1 MELRRSELARLMD
14 QWHEAQREVELYLAE
29 NYPVDTPE
37 KMAALRALAVAA
49 AEAEK
54 AFRAYVCSS

>member
-37 KMAALRALAVAA
+37 KKAALRALAYAA
-49 AEAEK
+49 ADAER
-54 AFRAYVCSS
+54 ALRAYARSP